1 MGGYAHRTYG
11 ARINWRNL
19 VTPMVKALLIA
30 NTAVFALMLFLK
42 LFASGAYGDFLL
54 LFALIPDAVV
64 GRLHIWQPLTYL
76 FLHGGLGHLLI
87 NLLVLWMFGCDLE
100 RQWGKQRF
108 LGYYLL
114 CGVGAGCIN
123 IIVKMLG
130 LGSPT
135 IATVGAS
142 GAIYGLLMA
151 WAVLWPDRQIWLI
164 PFPVQLPV
172 RVYVAIMAA
181 IAFYGSLESFGDN
194 VSHVSH
200 LAGMAVGY
208 FYLRR
213 GSFLYKLRN
222 RYTDWQRQ
230 RTRRRFEVY
239 MRKQQGDP
247 PSGPDNWV
255 N

>member
-1 MGGYAHRTYG
+1 MGGYEHRTYG
-11 ARINWRNL
+11 YRPNWRNL
-19 VTPMVKALLIA
+19 VTPMVKGLLFA
-30 NTAVFALMLFLK
+30 NAAIFAITEAGK
-42 LFASGAYGDFLL
+42 LFAPGLYVDFLRI
-54 LFALIPDAVV
+54 FALIPAAVV
-64 GRLHIWQPLTYL
+64 GGLYVWQPITYI
-76 FLHGGLGHLLI
+76 FLHGGLWHLLI

-123 IIVKMLG
+123 VIVKMMG
-130 LGSPT
+130 LGDPT
-135 IATVGAS
+135 VATVGAS

-164 PFPVQLPV
+164 PFPVQLPI
-172 RVYVAIMAA
+172 RIYVAIMAA
-181 IAFYGSLESFGDN
+181 IAFYGSLESYGDN

-200 LAGMAVGY
+200 LGGMLVGY
-208 FYLRR
+208 LYLRR
-213 GSFLYKLRN
+213 GSYLYKLRN
-222 RYTDWQRQ
+222 RITDWQRQ

-239 MRKQQGDP
+239 MRKQQNDP
-247 PSGPDNWV
+247 PSRPDNWL

>member
-1 MGGYAHRTYG
+1 MGGYTHRTYG
-11 ARINWRNL
+11 LRDWRKL

-30 NTAVFALMLFLK
+30 NTAVFAVIELWRIFSADSYVSFLRV
-42 LFASGAYGDFLL
+42 
-54 LFALIPDAVV
+54 FALIPAAVV
-64 GRLHIWQPLTYL
+64 GGLYVWQPITYM
-76 FLHGGLGHLLI
+76 FLHGGLWHLLI

-108 LGYYLL
+108 LGYYML
-114 CGVGAGCIN
+114 CGVGAGCVN
-123 IIVKMLG
+123 VAVKMAG
-130 LGSPT
+130 LGDPT
-135 IATVGAS
+135 VATVGAS
-142 GAIYGLLMA
+142 GAIYGLLVA

-164 PFPVQLPV
+164 PFPVQLPIKI
-172 RVYVAIMAA
+172 YVAIMAA
-181 IAFYGSLESFGDN
+181 IAFYGSLESYGDN

-213 GSFLYKLRN
+213 GSFLYSFRN

-230 RTRRRFEVY
+230 RARRRFEVY
-239 MRKQQGDP
+239 MRKQQDDP
-247 PSGPDNWV
+247 PSRPDNWL